1 MYRAVTEGIEV
12 TVEPNYAAERS
23 SPADNQ
29 HFWVYSVE
37 IRNLS
42 PDTVQLR
49 SRRWQI
55 ADGNGRIQ
63 HVNGLGVV
71 GEQPILRP
79 GEIYRYSSGCP
90 LDADHGMMA
99 GQYEM
104 VAADGRRFDVEIP
117 ALSLDMPSRARAIN

>member
-12 TVEPNYAAERS
+12 IVEPAYAPERS
-23 SPADNQ
+23 SLADNH

-42 PDTVQLR
+42 LATVQLR
-49 SRRWQI
+49 SRHWRI
-55 ADGNGRIQ
+55 ADGNGKVQ

-79 GEIYRYSSGCP
+79 GETYRYSSGCP

-104 VAADGRRFDVEIP
+104 VASDGRRFEVEIP
-117 ALSLDMPSRARAIN
+117 PFSLDMPSRTRTIN